1 MHYNLPMESTAV
13 WFEKRGPRVS
23 IKNADHNVPF
33 VFLNVNI
40 DFSIIPPF
48 FSVLFFFSK
57 ESLHFDCRKLLN

>member
-1 MHYNLPMESTAV
+1 M